1 MLQQFA
7 NKLLQSTQYKHQIV
21 KTTQALV
28 VQQQNTIN
36 YVGQQRNFAQSNNS
50 KIEQELRE
58 LRQGSNTGTQ
68 AQENYQKTLDS
79 DKGQD
84 RTRFQKEDIQDS
96 NRTMNPSKSDDQR
109 YDQRNYSGM
118 KSDQNLQQEL
128 TINHMREET
137 NEMNHDLNLQQ
148 EQIIKGI
155 RDSMHQDT
163 SDTQYYEQRLNKK
176 LSSQKELNIPF
187 QNRRDNEKNVYWKAN
202 DSKSSNVQLDSDK
215 IDQFERDLDMKIDKN
230 SDAYKEYQGRPN
242 KWEGMGDVRY
252 EESTVFGMGKSD
264 RNYEREIA
272 SQLID
277 QDSNLRQDT
286 SNSKL
291 SK

>member
-1 MLQQFA
+1 MRSGSNKGQQF
-7 NKLLQSTQYKHQIV
+7 
-21 KTTQALV
+21 
-28 VQQQNTIN
+28 QQNN
-36 YVGQQRNFAQSNNS
+36 DRV
-50 KIEQELRE
+50 
-58 LRQGSNTGTQ
+58 
-68 AQENYQKTLDS
+68 
-79 DKGQD
+79 QD
-84 RTRFQKEDIQDS
+84 RTNFQKEDIQDS
-96 NRTMNPSKSDDQR
+96 NKTMNLDRSNDQR
-109 YDQRNYSGM
+109 QQQRIYNDM
-118 KSDQNLQQEL
+118 NSDQNLQKDQ

-137 NEMNHDLNLQQ
+137 SEMNHDLNLQQ
-148 EQIIKGI
+148 EQTIKGI

-176 LSSQKELNIPF
+176 LSSQKEFNIPF

-202 DSKSSNVQLDSDK
+202 DSKSSNVHLDSDK

-272 SQLID
+272 SNWFRQSRQKISHND
-277 QDSNLRQDT
+277 KKADELRSIIEATTRQIG
-286 SNSKL
+286 S
-291 SK
+291 